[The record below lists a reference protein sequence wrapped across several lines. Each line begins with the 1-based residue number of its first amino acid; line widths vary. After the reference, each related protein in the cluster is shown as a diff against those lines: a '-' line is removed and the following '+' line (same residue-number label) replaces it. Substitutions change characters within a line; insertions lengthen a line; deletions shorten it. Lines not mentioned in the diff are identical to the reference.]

1 MRLSLKARAF
11 VGGTV
16 ALGFGAVTVAAFKV
30 AAMPVSTLAL
40 LGAAVALTELFLQVS
55 PDESSVD
62 ATGGSTFSFSSGV
75 HIAAILMLG
84 PWAGAIVGAFGVLAV
99 DPLRGAPWRRT
110 FFNSSV
116 FALATV
122 AGGYVFQATGGHPGQ
137 LAFPA
142 VLLPIAALTLT
153 YTALNTV
160 LVSCAVAFTSSA
172 SVWALIRQSLETE
185 RSPKVAEA
193 GFGAALATFG
203 IYEPWAVVV
212 LAPLLIAVYQA
223 HARLTLLRGETARA
237 LETFANIV
245 DERDPYTYRHSAR
258 VADYV
263 TELAT
268 ALGLSDRAIAR
279 LRWAGRLHD
288 LGKISVDAGV
298 LRKPGRLDEDEWAA
312 MRRHPRL
319 SARLLRRFRFASWEA
334 QAVEY
339 HHERYDGTGYYGI
352 ATADL
357 PLASHFLIVADS
369 FDAMTSD
376 RPYRQ
381 GLSREQA
388 LEEIERGLGTQ
399 FHPTIGAAFVAMQ
412 RGIDP
417 LTVLGA
423 QQLLEVR
430 RLSTI
435 RDRSPLRPRLAF
447 SQHIEV
453 GVVGAAVAALG
464 AIAFHVYAAAV
475 GAVVLGFAMLVRSRV
490 RRLRA
495 SRLEA
500 GLREQ
505 LAVSAPRK
513 VHFDAIVTL
522 LARRADLRWAG
533 LLDWR
538 ESEVTGSIALERS
551 IAEGPTDVALTS
563 WLIREAEAGGTLLVA
578 DGPELGRE
586 GLHVALP
593 LRGSE
598 ELQAFL
604 ALTFARTMPSD
615 VELALRAVLPE
626 LARTLGPS
634 GPLTLADVPALPAQS
649 TLGAAAV

>member
-1 MRLSLKARAF
+1 MRLSLKARTF

-16 ALGFGAVTVAAFKV
+16 ALGFGAVAVAAFKV

-40 LGAAVALTELFLQVS
+40 LGAAVALTELFQVS
-55 PDESSVD
+55 ADESSAD
-62 ATGGSTFSFSSGV
+62 PNGTSTFSFSSSV

-84 PWAGAIVGAFGVLAV
+84 PWAGAVIGAFGVLAV
-99 DPLRGAPWRRT
+99 DPLRGYPWRRLL
-110 FFNSSV
+110 FNSSV

-122 AGGYVFQATGGHPGQ
+122 AAGYVFQAAGGHPGQ
-137 LAFPA
+137 LEFPA
-142 VLLPIAALTLT
+142 VLLPLVALTVT
-153 YTALNTV
+153 YTVLNTV
-160 LVSCAVAFTSSA
+160 LVSCAVAFTSGT
-172 SVWALIRQSLETE
+172 SVWPLIRESLDTE
-185 RSPKVAEA
+185 LSPKVAEA
-193 GFGAALATFG
+193 GLGAALARFG
-203 IYEPWAVVV
+203 IYEPWAIVV

-223 HARLTLLRGETARA
+223 HSRLALLRAETARA

-268 ALGLSDRAIAR
+268 RLGLPDPDVAR

-319 SARLLRRFRFASWEA
+319 SARLLRRFHFASWEA

-339 HHERYDGTGYYGI
+339 HHERYDGAGYYGI
-352 ATADL
+352 PTADL

-381 GLSREQA
+381 GLSGEQA
-388 LEEIERGLGTQ
+388 LAEIERGLGTQ
-399 FHPTIGAAFVAMQ
+399 FHPAIGAAFVAMQ

-417 LTVLGA
+417 RTVLTPE
-423 QQLLEVR
+423 QLLELR
-430 RLSTI
+430 RLSAA
-435 RDRSPLRPRLAF
+435 RERSPLRLGRALSQRLELA
-447 SQHIEV
+447 
-453 GVVGAAVAALG
+453 VVGAAVAALAAVAFHFYAGAAG
-464 AIAFHVYAAAV
+464 AIMFGAALLAWRR
-475 GAVVLGFAMLVRSRV
+475 L

-500 GLREQ
+500 VLREQ
-505 LAVSAPRK
+505 LSVSAPRN
-513 VHFDAIVTL
+513 VHFDALVTL

-538 ESEVTGSIALERS
+538 ESEMTGRLVLERS
-551 IAEGPTDVALTS
+551 IAEGPTEVALTS

-593 LRGSE
+593 IRAHGS
-598 ELQAFL
+598 LNAFL
-604 ALTFARTMPSD
+604 ALGFARTIPRD
-615 VELALRAVLPE
+615 VELALRAVLPQ
-626 LARTLGPS
+626 LAHSLAAPE
-634 GPLTLADVPALPAQS
+634 PLALADAP
-649 TLGAAAV
+649 TLFAPSAIGAAAS